1 MTTVFIAG
9 SIAIKRLHPLFEE
22 RLSNVVVSKL
32 RVVLGDADGADKA
45 IQLALFRMNSEQVVI
60 YCSGTKPRNNLGNW
74 PIKNV
79 VSRGRPGTRSFFIA
93 KDVEMAKVADYGLMI
108 WDGRST
114 GTLSNV
120 IELMKRRKKCVVFLA
135 SKESFLTVSDAQSF
149 SELISNMSNMD
160 LEKADDKIGLKFALQ
175 ELAQIEIETHSPMN
189 KKVHE
194 MITEADFETYQA
206 KNIEIVRALV
216 SETGARP
223 VLFLGSG
230 ISRRYLGAP
239 NWLELLKAVA
249 TNAGATET
257 QFNFLSQKAGSD
269 PAKLGTLL
277 VDVVHEWAWGT
288 GRNNFPDTY
297 FAADVDKSIFLKSL
311 CAQHLKCFQEL
322 SKDDRLVEELDL
334 LRKSAPHA
342 IITTNF
348 DTLIEG
354 IFPHFELVVGEKII
368 PMSTTII
375 GELYKIHG
383 SVEEPE
389 SLVLT
394 DADYERFLKKRRYI
408 SSKMMTYFAEYPVF
422 ILGYGLGDANVNSII
437 SDLGEALREKG
448 GLLDNVIYVEWV
460 PHILGLPRLKEEHVV
475 PVASGSSPA
484 LRVRTIVTN
493 DFRWLLNILAECASP
508 APYNVKVLRHLA
520 AKVIDLVRS
529 DIPKHNVEIDYKKIE
544 TLTDDKRELA
554 MVLGISNVSNPNL
567 EFPYIIT
574 QVAQKLGY
582 TYWTAAKILLKEAS
596 KAKGYDIQ
604 ASDNEYHFAFK
615 SGTKQITHKYSESL
629 VVLLSEIKSGMG
641 SNSELDI

>member
-22 RLSNVVVSKL
+22 RLSNVVASKL
-32 RVVLGDADGADKA
+32 EVVLGDADGADKA
-45 IQLALFRMNSEQVVI
+45 IQQALLRREAGAVTV

-74 PIKNV
+74 PTKNV
-79 VSRGRPGTRSFFIA
+79 FPEGRSGTRAFYTA
-93 KDVEMAKVADYGLMI
+93 KDIEMARVADYGLMI
-108 WDGRST
+108 WDMKST

-120 IELMKRRKKCVVFLA
+120 IELIRRRKKCVVFINDT
-135 SKESFLTVSDAQSF
+135 ESFLTVSDTESLAQ
-149 SELISNMSNMD
+149 LISNMSNMAKA
-160 LEKADDKIGLKFALQ
+160 KADEKINLTATLQALKR
-175 ELAQIEIETHSPMN
+175 IEIESPMPS
-189 KKVHE
+189 KKKAND
-194 MITEADFETYQA
+194 MITETDFEAYQT
-206 KNIEIVRALV
+206 KNIEMVRSLV

-223 VLFLGSG
+223 VFFLGSG

-249 TNAGATET
+249 TTAGTTET
-257 QFNFLSQKAGSD
+257 QFNFLAQKAGGD
-269 PAKLGTLL
+269 PAKLGSLL
-277 VDVVHEWAWGT
+277 IDVVHEWAWGT

-297 FAADVDKSIFLKSL
+297 FSADVDKSIFIKSL
-311 CAQHLKCFQEL
+311 CAQHLKQFHEL
-322 SKDDRLVEELDL
+322 SKEAPHVEELDL

-348 DTLIEG
+348 DSLIER
-354 IFPHFELVVGEKII
+354 IFPDFELVVGEKII

-383 SVEEPE
+383 SIEEPE

-422 ILGYGLGDANVNSII
+422 ILGYGLGDTNVNSII

-460 PHILGLPRLKEEHVV
+460 PDVFALLRLKEEHVV

-484 LRVRTIVTN
+484 LRVRTIVTS
-493 DFRWLLNILAECASP
+493 DFGWLLSILAECASP

-529 DIPKHNVEIDYKKIE
+529 DIPKNNVEIDYKKIE

-567 EFPYIIT
+567 EFPYIIS
-574 QVAQKLGY
+574 QVAQQLGY

-596 KAKGYDIQ
+596 KMKGYDIQ

-629 VVLLSEIKSGMG
+629 VKLLIETKNGIG
-641 SNSELDI
+641 SNSELEI